1 LKPKQAQLKLK
12 LPEFSI
18 TAKQM
23 QKVALSED
31 LFQLPSIL
39 ASQPSVVIRMEK
51 GIQNKPLAESSVWMP
66 GQAWHDRKS

>member
-1 LKPKQAQLKLK
+1 
-12 LPEFSI
+12 
-18 TAKQM
+18 M